1 MASTRDN
8 AARGASV
15 DQGVS
20 DVASTIGTS
29 VRLVTLGSGP
39 EYIPEALFAAVASL
53 LESKAALRA
62 TVTWKGFLSNQLNK
76 ARRAGGPVCN
86 PPLEQY
92 LEWTLGS
99 IFGDAVV
106 VNLHIP
112 HSFEKGD
119 NAVVRATRRA
129 DPK

>member
-20 DVASTIGTS
+20 DMASTSDNAARGASVDQGVSDVSSTIGTS

-53 LESKAALRA
+53 LESKAALRP
-62 TVTWKGFLSNQLNK
+62 TVTWKRLLSNHLNK
-76 ARRAGGPVCN
+76 ARRAGGPFAT
-86 PPLEQY
+86 PL
-92 LEWTLGS
+92 WSS
-99 IFGDAVV
+99 ILSG
-106 VNLHIP
+106 P
-112 HSFEKGD
+112 
-119 NAVVRATRRA
+119 
-129 DPK
+129 